1 MVMLLLVIVQLLK
14 RLLGFAQKVVNIL
27 VKISLKMYTK
37 QSVVATLV
45 QQKLAVYSEYERL
58 AIMV

>member
-1 MVMLLLVIVQLLK
+1 
-14 RLLGFAQKVVNIL
+14 
-27 VKISLKMYTK
+27 MYTK